1 MFLLSNLLL
10 GVAKVLDIALTVYM
24 WLIIIRAVLSW
35 VNPDPYNQIV
45 RLLHAATEPVLAP
58 IRRRVPFVAGGLDL
72 SPLLVILAI
81 VFLKAFVV
89 RSLMQMAMHLT

>member
-72 SPLLVILAI
+72 SPLLVLLAI